1 MNLVMVVGGGVW
13 GVGDANV
20 QVRAGSGHLWRER
33 EQERIQILSLPPR
46 KACSLVLGNN

>member
-13 GVGDANV
+13 GAGDANV

-33 EQERIQILSLPPR
+33 ARENPNPFPSSQKNIFSCFR
-46 KACSLVLGNN
+46 